1 MNLSKKAMNM
11 EPSMTLALTA
21 KAGELKAQGV
31 DVISFGVGEPDFN
44 TPQNIIDAAILA
56 MNQGKTKYTAV
67 SGITE
72 LKEAIVKKFYNDN
85 GLNYK
90 SENII
95 VSTGGKQC
103 LFNVFAAILN
113 VGDEVLIPKP
123 YWVSYPELVKLN
135 DGIPVF
141 VETNEEDD
149 FKINFKNLEKS
160 ITNKTKAIVVNSPN
174 NPTGS
179 IYSKKELMEI
189 ADFAKKY
196 DLYIISDEMYEKL
209 TYGDN
214 KHISIASLNEDTFN
228 RTIVVNGL
236 SKAYAMTGWR
246 VGYAAGKKEIIK
258 LMNNIQSHTTSN
270 VNSIAQ
276 YASLEALTGQQ
287 EEMKIMQ
294 NEFDRRRKVMM
305 KLLDDISDVSYIEP
319 KGAFY
324 ILVNIEKILKK
335 FKISGSSEFCE
346 KLLDRENVVA
356 IPGIAF
362 GEDNYIRLSY
372 ATSMDSIETGL
383 NRISNF
389 IKNLNISTI
398 Y

>member
-214 KHISIASLNEDTFN
+214 KHISIASLNEDAFN

-324 ILVNIEKILKK
+324 ILVNIEEILKK

>member
-1 MNLSKKAMNM
+1 MNLSKKATNM

-214 KHISIASLNEDTFN
+214 KHISIASLNEDAFN

-372 ATSMDSIETGL
+372 ATSMDNIERGL

>member
-44 TPQNIIDAAILA
+44 TPQNIINAAILA

-72 LKEAIVKKFYNDN
+72 LKQAIVKKFYNDN
-85 GLNYK
+85 GLKYK
-90 SENII
+90 SENVI

-141 VETNEEDD
+141 VETNKEDD

-214 KHISIASLNEDTFN
+214 KHISIASLNEDAFN

-276 YASLEALTGQQ
+276 YASLEALTGEQ

-324 ILVNIEKILKK
+324 ILVNIDKILKK
-335 FKISGSSEFCE
+335 SKISGSSEFCE

-372 ATSMDSIETGL
+372 ATSMDNIERGL

>member
-85 GLNYK
+85 GLKYK
-90 SENII
+90 SENVI

-141 VETNEEDD
+141 VETNEQDD

-214 KHISIASLNEDTFN
+214 KHISIASLNEDAFN

-324 ILVNIEKILKK
+324 ILVNIDKILKK
-335 FKISGSSEFCE
+335 SKISGSSEFCE

-372 ATSMDSIETGL
+372 ATSMDNIERGL

>member
-214 KHISIASLNEDTFN
+214 KHISIASLNEDAFN

-246 VGYAAGKKEIIK
+246 VGYAAGKKEIVK

>member
-44 TPQNIIDAAILA
+44 TTQNIIDAAILA

-90 SENII
+90 IENII

-214 KHISIASLNEDTFN
+214 KHISIASLNEDAFN

>member
-90 SENII
+90 IENII

-214 KHISIASLNEDTFN
+214 KHISIASLNEDAFN

>member
-1 MNLSKKAMNM
+1 MNLSKKATNM

-21 KAGELKAQGV
+21 KAGELKAQGG

-90 SENII
+90 IENII

-214 KHISIASLNEDTFN
+214 KHISIASLNEDAFN

>member
-31 DVISFGVGEPDFN
+31 YVISFGVGEPDFN

-85 GLNYK
+85 GLKYK

-141 VETNEEDD
+141 VETNKEDD

-214 KHISIASLNEDTFN
+214 KHISIASLNEDAFN

>member
-1 MNLSKKAMNM
+1 MNLSKKATNM

-214 KHISIASLNEDTFN
+214 KHISIASLNEDAFN

-246 VGYAAGKKEIIK
+246 IGYAAGKKEIIK

>member
-44 TPQNIIDAAILA
+44 TPQNIIDAATLA

-214 KHISIASLNEDTFN
+214 KHISIASLNEDAFN

>member
-44 TPQNIIDAAILA
+44 TPQNIIDAATLA

-90 SENII
+90 RENII

-214 KHISIASLNEDTFN
+214 KHISIASLNEDAFN

>member
-85 GLNYK
+85 GLKYK

-141 VETNEEDD
+141 VETNKEDD

-214 KHISIASLNEDTFN
+214 KLSLIHI
-228 RTIVVNGL
+228 
-236 SKAYAMTGWR
+236 
-246 VGYAAGKKEIIK
+246 
-258 LMNNIQSHTTSN
+258 
-270 VNSIAQ
+270 
-276 YASLEALTGQQ
+276 
-287 EEMKIMQ
+287 
-294 NEFDRRRKVMM
+294 
-305 KLLDDISDVSYIEP
+305 
-319 KGAFY
+319 
-324 ILVNIEKILKK
+324 
-335 FKISGSSEFCE
+335 
-346 KLLDRENVVA
+346 
-356 IPGIAF
+356 
-362 GEDNYIRLSY
+362 
-372 ATSMDSIETGL
+372 
-383 NRISNF
+383 
-389 IKNLNISTI
+389 
-398 Y
+398 

>member
-44 TPQNIIDAAILA
+44 TPQNIINAAILA

-85 GLNYK
+85 GLKYK
-90 SENII
+90 SENVI

-113 VGDEVLIPKP
+113 VEDEVLIPKP

-141 VETNEEDD
+141 VETNKEDD

-214 KHISIASLNEDTFN
+214 KHISIASLNEDAFN

-276 YASLEALTGQQ
+276 YASLEALTGEQ

-324 ILVNIEKILKK
+324 ILVNIDKILKK
-335 FKISGSSEFCE
+335 SKISGSSEFCE

-372 ATSMDSIETGL
+372 ATSMDNIERGL

>member
-11 EPSMTLALTA
+11 EASMTLALTA
-21 KAGELKAQGV
+21 KAGQLKAKGI

-56 MNQGKTKYTAV
+56 MNEGKTKYTAV
-67 SGITE
+67 SGIVE
-72 LKEAIVKKFYNDN
+72 LKEAIVKKLYKDN
-85 GLNYK
+85 SLKYEV
-90 SENII
+90 ENII

-113 VGDEVLIPKP
+113 PGDEVLIPKP

-141 VETNEEDD
+141 VETNREED
-149 FKINFKNLEKS
+149 FKVNYNNLEKYV
-160 ITNKTKAIVVNSPN
+160 TDKTKAIVLN

-179 IYSKKELMEI
+179 IYNKEELIEI
-189 ADFAKKY
+189 AEFAKKY

-209 TYGDN
+209 IYGN
-214 KHISIASLNEDTFN
+214 NEHISIASLSEDAFN

-246 VGYAAGKKEIIK
+246 VGYAAARREIIK

-276 YASLEALTGQQ
+276 YASLEALTGPQ

-294 NEFDRRRKVMM
+294 NEFDKRRKIMM
-305 KLLDDISDVSYIEP
+305 KLLDAIPNVSYIEP

-324 ILVNIEKILKK
+324 VLVNIEEVLKK
-335 FKISGSSEFCE
+335 YKINGSSEFCQR
-346 KLLDRENVVA
+346 LLDEESVVV

-362 GEDNYIRLSY
+362 GEDNSIRLSY
-372 ATSMDSIETGL
+372 ATSMDNIEKGL
-383 NRISNF
+383 SRISNF

-398 Y
+398 C

>member
-90 SENII
+90 IENII

-214 KHISIASLNEDTFN
+214 KHISIASLNEDAFN

-324 ILVNIEKILKK
+324 ILVNIDKILKK
-335 FKISGSSEFCE
+335 FKISVSSEFFE

-389 IKNLNISTI
+389 IKN

>member
-44 TPQNIIDAAILA
+44 TPQNIIDAATLA

-85 GLNYK
+85 GLKYK

-141 VETNEEDD
+141 VETNKEDD

-214 KHISIASLNEDTFN
+214 KHISIASLNEDAFN

>member
-85 GLNYK
+85 GLKYK

-141 VETNEEDD
+141 VETNKEDD

-214 KHISIASLNEDTFN
+214 KHISIASLNEDAFN

>member
-214 KHISIASLNEDTFN
+214 KHISIASLNKDAFN

-294 NEFDRRRKVMM
+294 NEFDRRRRVMM

>member
-1 MNLSKKAMNM
+1 M
-11 EPSMTLALTA
+11 
-21 KAGELKAQGV
+21 
-31 DVISFGVGEPDFN
+31 
-44 TPQNIIDAAILA
+44 
-56 MNQGKTKYTAV
+56 
-67 SGITE
+67 
-72 LKEAIVKKFYNDN
+72 
-85 GLNYK
+85 
-90 SENII
+90 
-95 VSTGGKQC
+95 
-103 LFNVFAAILN
+103 
-113 VGDEVLIPKP
+113 
-123 YWVSYPELVKLN
+123 
-135 DGIPVF
+135 
-141 VETNEEDD
+141 
-149 FKINFKNLEKS
+149 EKS

-214 KHISIASLNEDTFN
+214 KHISIASLNEDAFN

>member
-214 KHISIASLNEDTFN
+214 KHISIASLNEDAFN

-372 ATSMDSIETGL
+372 ATSMDNIERGL

>member
-85 GLNYK
+85 GLKYK

-214 KHISIASLNEDTFN
+214 KHISIASLNEDAFN

>member
-44 TPQNIIDAAILA
+44 TPQNIIDAATLA
-56 MNQGKTKYTAV
+56 MNQGKTNYTAV

-214 KHISIASLNEDTFN
+214 KHISIASLNEDAFN

>member
-44 TPQNIIDAAILA
+44 TPQNIINAAILA

-85 GLNYK
+85 GLKYK
-90 SENII
+90 SENVI

-141 VETNEEDD
+141 VETNKEDD

-214 KHISIASLNEDTFN
+214 KHISIASLNEDAFN

-276 YASLEALTGQQ
+276 YASLEALTGEQ

-305 KLLDDISDVSYIEP
+305 KLLDDIFDVSYIEP

-324 ILVNIEKILKK
+324 ILVNIDKILKK
-335 FKISGSSEFCE
+335 SKISGSSEFCE

-372 ATSMDSIETGL
+372 ATSMDNIERGL

>member
-21 KAGELKAQGV
+21 KAGELKAQGG

-141 VETNEEDD
+141 VETNEKDD

-214 KHISIASLNEDTFN
+214 KHISIASLNEDAFN

-324 ILVNIEKILKK
+324 ILVNIEKIIKK

>member
-214 KHISIASLNEDTFN
+214 KHISIASLNEDAFN

-372 ATSMDSIETGL
+372 ATSMDSIERGL

>member
-141 VETNEEDD
+141 VETNEDDD

-214 KHISIASLNEDTFN
+214 KHISIASLNEDAFN

-346 KLLDRENVVA
+346 KLLDKENVVA

>member
-44 TPQNIIDAAILA
+44 TPQNIIDAATLA

-103 LFNVFAAILN
+103 LFNVFAAVLN

-214 KHISIASLNEDTFN
+214 KHISIASLNEDAFN

-324 ILVNIEKILKK
+324 ILVNIEKIIKK

>member
-90 SENII
+90 IENII

-214 KHISIASLNEDTFN
+214 KHISIASLNEDAFN

-372 ATSMDSIETGL
+372 ATSMDSIETVL

>member
-85 GLNYK
+85 GLKYK

-141 VETNEEDD
+141 VETNKEDD

-209 TYGDN
+209 TYGDK
-214 KHISIASLNEDTFN
+214 KHISIASLNEDAFN

>member
-90 SENII
+90 IENII

-214 KHISIASLNEDTFN
+214 KHISIASLNEDAFN

-324 ILVNIEKILKK
+324 ILVNIDKILKK
-335 FKISGSSEFCE
+335 FKISVSSEFFE

-398 Y
+398 N

>member
-1 MNLSKKAMNM
+1 MNLSKKATNM

-196 DLYIISDEMYEKL
+196 DLCIISDEMYEKL

-214 KHISIASLNEDTFN
+214 KHISIASLNEDAFN

>member
-21 KAGELKAQGV
+21 KAGELKAQGG

-90 SENII
+90 IENII

-214 KHISIASLNEDTFN
+214 KHISIASLNEDAFN

>member
-90 SENII
+90 IENII

-135 DGIPVF
+135 DVIPVF

-214 KHISIASLNEDTFN
+214 KHISIASLNEDAFN

-324 ILVNIEKILKK
+324 ILVNIDKILKK

>member
-44 TPQNIIDAAILA
+44 TPQNIIDAATLA

-189 ADFAKKY
+189 VDFAKKY

-214 KHISIASLNEDTFN
+214 KHISIASLNEDAFN

>member
-123 YWVSYPELVKLN
+123 YWVSYPELVKFN

-214 KHISIASLNEDTFN
+214 KHISIASLNEDAFN

-372 ATSMDSIETGL
+372 ATSMDNIERGL